1 MPILSEQQVK
11 ELKQLRHQPL
21 YEFLYH
27 IKNNM
32 ENLPIDQVY
41 IQISSKTGVF
51 SLDVPFKLSWLVDKL
66 PVHNQIII
74 DHMGQLD
81 KTLIIMAKSTSTQA
95 TSFEELG
102 NYLLSLIHANSN
114 TVLNQPIPLI
124 LWNNLSS
131 KRPTLTPRLNLMQ
144 SLTSPLGVACEPKPL
159 TYDFNSES
167 SMHADLGIFV
177 VSSFTEYVENLNKIK
192 LIWNAVSPF
201 QRCIELIEEKYVKK
215 DSE

>member
-1 MPILSEQQVK
+1 MSLISEEQITK
-11 ELKQLRHQPL
+11 IKQLRNQPL
-21 YEFLYH
+21 YQFLYH
-27 IKNNM
+27 IKNDI
-32 ENLPIDQVY
+32 EDLPIDEIF
-41 IQISSKTGVF
+41 IQISTKTGLF
-51 SLDVPFKLSWLVDKL
+51 SLDVPFKLSWIVDKL
-66 PVHNQIII
+66 PVNNQILV
-74 DHMGQLD
+74 DQMGQLN
-81 KTLIIMAKSTSTQA
+81 KTLVIMAKTTSHTIHY
-95 TSFEELG
+95 EELG
-102 NYLLSLIHANSN
+102 AYLLALIN
-114 TVLNQPIPLI
+114 TNNDKVLNQPIPLI

-159 TYDFNSES
+159 IYDFNSES
-167 SMHADLGIFV
+167 SMHADLGVFV